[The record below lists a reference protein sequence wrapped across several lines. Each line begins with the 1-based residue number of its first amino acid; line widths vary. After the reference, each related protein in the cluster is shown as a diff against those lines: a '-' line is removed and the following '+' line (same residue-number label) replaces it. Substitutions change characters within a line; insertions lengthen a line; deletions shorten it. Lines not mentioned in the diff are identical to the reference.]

1 MATENDGGAP
11 NPHEAPS
18 SDEDAFAQTV
28 APTASQP
35 TPPMRPSKAPAGTRP
50 VTGAEATVAADLAG
64 ELPPL
69 PEVSAALYQTG
80 DEIARGGM
88 GRIVAAEDLRL
99 GRKVALKELLDSA
112 GDQTTR
118 FQREALITARLQ
130 HPGIVPVYEAGRWP
144 TGEPFFAMKLVAG
157 KPLDQVIAATRSL
170 DQRLALLPR
179 LVAACDAIAYAHS
192 QRIIHRDLKPGNI
205 LIGDFGESV
214 VIDWGLAKDLDAI
227 ESPESA
233 NRAAPRR
240 PSQKTMSAK
249 STASSTLTVAGAV
262 MGTPAYMAPEQA
274 RGEPVDQRADV
285 FALGA
290 MLYHVL
296 AGAPP
301 YNARTATD
309 VIAAAALGKVVPLA
323 DREKRA
329 PRELVAIVTRAMAP
343 LQVDRY
349 PDAGVFAEE
358 LRRFMT
364 GRLVDA
370 HRYTALQRL
379 GRFVKRHRGA
389 VTVATIALLG
399 FIIGGTVAVHRIV
412 AARDQAEYQQHIAS
426 TRGVAAE
433 RLIDYMMT
441 HVQRQLTQIGR
452 LDLMAGLSTE
462 VKRYYD
468 KLSQIPGSMPDE
480 DEGRMAEAIELI
492 GRAEHQSGKPDEA
505 LATWGEARTKLVG
518 LIGTDHG
525 PRTLR
530 LRAMIAK
537 LDYESGTVFLERGK
551 YERATNYFAEAG
563 HEYDE
568 LRKEAP
574 GDRALMLGAA
584 DNDDELGDMLRRE
597 GKLDEAF
604 EQYTSAKALRDQA
617 QGNGRVTDEVMA
629 LSTSHLKLGSI
640 YQSRGESSVAAD
652 EYKASLKLR
661 DSLLATEPDNAQVQ
675 KAVLDTLEQLAIVET
690 MLGDDAASIA
700 MFQRALPVT
709 QLLAQRDPTNIDWE
723 YQRGNVLADLGQS
736 FVQTG
741 RFQDGLEQIER
752 AVDVDRGLSARDPE
766 ELALSRRT
774 RARARSRRRRTP
786 RARQDRRRAGAVQ
799 GIGRCTVRAGDRGS
813 DERRVQAVVRQLLP
827 EARRGVRR
835 EGRHRESDRAARAS
849 ADDPRQARRRSAVA
863 GRLQERAGLDRDRAR
878 QAPGLARSQARRRA
892 DRVGPHPCAGADRER
907 SERDRV
913 EADADPGPARA
924 RADRRRGGSQ
934 GLVRRSPRDGRRR
947 GRTIAA
953 ERDLAG
959 LSRRGGDRAR
969 RRREGAGRARATR
982 EGGPL
987 AGGPVAAPA
996 LALCEL
1002 GDDLRTEVDAARQLD
1017 ARQLREHAQRAG
1029 VRQLEWLPAEL
1040 VDGQRGH
1047 PDERACACERGRIVV
1062 VEAIHRQR
1070 EVIELARAARE
1081 RVTDLGD
1088 RE

>member
-11 NPHEAPS
+11 KPHDAPS

-28 APTASQP
+28 APTTAHP
-35 TPPMRPSKAPAGTRP
+35 TPPMRPSKAPVGTRP
-50 VTGAEATVAADLAG
+50 VTGAEATVAADLVG
-64 ELPPL
+64 DLPPL

-88 GRIVAAEDLRL
+88 GRIVAAEDRRL
-99 GRKVALKELLDSA
+99 GRKVALKELLDPA
-112 GDQTTR
+112 GEQTTR

-205 LIGDFGESV
+205 LIGDFGETV

-233 NRAAPRR
+233 NRAPRR
-240 PSQKTMSAK
+240 PSQKVMSVK

-329 PRELVAIVTRAMAP
+329 PRDLVAIVTRAMQP
-343 LQVDRY
+343 LPVDRY

-370 HRYTALQRL
+370 HRYTAAQRL

-389 VTVATIALLG
+389 VTVATIAVLG
-399 FIIGGTVAVHRIV
+399 FIIGGTAAVHRIV
-412 AARDQAEYQQHIAS
+412 AARDQAEHEKQIAT
-426 TRGVAAE
+426 TRGDAAQ
-433 RLIDYMMT
+433 RLIDYTMT

-452 LDLMAGLSTE
+452 LDLMAGLSAE

-468 KLSQIPGSMPDE
+468 KLSQIPGSMPDD
-480 DEGRMAEAIELI
+480 DERRMAEAIELI

-505 LATWGEARTKLVG
+505 LATWGEARTKLTG
-518 LIGTDHG
+518 LIGTDTG
-525 PRTLR
+525 WRTRQLR
-530 LRAMIAK
+530 TMIAK

-551 YERATNYFAEAG
+551 YDRAANYFEQAR

-574 GDRALMLGAA
+574 TERALMLGAA
-584 DNDDELGDMLRRE
+584 DNDDQLGDMLRRE

-604 EQYTSAKALRDQA
+604 DEYSHAKTLRDQA

-652 EYKASLKLR
+652 EYKSSLKLR
-661 DSLLATEPDNAQVQ
+661 DSLLASEPDNAQVQ
-675 KAVLDTLEQLAIVET
+675 KAVLDTLEQLAIVDT
-690 MLGDDAASIA
+690 SLGEDATSIA
-700 MFQRALPVT
+700 MYQRALPIT

-723 YQRGNVLADLGQS
+723 YQRGNVLADLGQAL
-736 FVQTG
+736 VQTG

-752 AVDVDRGLSARDPE
+752 AVDVDRGLVARDPKTSRYRVALARALVRDGDARLALGKTDDALAQYKE
-766 ELALSRRT
+766 SSDLRLALVTADPTSVAFRRSHGSCFPKIADAYVAKGDIASAIEQHEQALAIRGKLVVEAPAQGDFKNELASTEIELGKLLVARDPRRAGELIASGL
-774 RARARSRRRRTP
+774 ARARLLIANDPNAIEWKQTLTQGLLAQGMIGDAS
-786 RARQDRRRAGAVQ
+786 ARKA
-799 GIGRCTVRAGDRGS
+799 S
-813 DERRVQAVVRQLLP
+813 FE
-827 EARRGVRR
+827 EARATADDAVARSPQNVVWPGYLAEAYV
-835 EGRHRESDRAARAS
+835 GLGQPAKARAVLEPL
-849 ADDPRQARRRSAVA
+849 AKA
-863 GRLQERAGLDRDRAR
+863 GRLP
-878 QAPGLARSQARRRA
+878 APR
-892 DRVGPHPCAGADRER
+892 
-907 SERDRV
+907 
-913 EADADPGPARA
+913 
-924 RADRRRGGSQ
+924 
-934 GLVRRSPRDGRRR
+934 
-947 GRTIAA
+947 
-953 ERDLAG
+953 
-959 LSRRGGDRAR
+959 
-969 RRREGAGRARATR
+969 
-982 EGGPL
+982 
-987 AGGPVAAPA
+987 
-996 LALCEL
+996 LAL
-1002 GDDLRTEVDAARQLD
+1002 LR
-1017 ARQLREHAQRAG
+1017 
-1029 VRQLEWLPAEL
+1029 
-1040 VDGQRGH
+1040 
-1047 PDERACACERGRIVV
+1047 
-1062 VEAIHRQR
+1062 
-1070 EVIELARAARE
+1070 
-1081 RVTDLGD
+1081 
-1088 RE
+1088 